1 MRAVEVRRQGTNTGS
16 IVLQNQ
22 LKPALFAEFVLPR
35 IHATN
40 TDRTCTGADANP
52 SFRLALTPHSY
63 RSDIPDNGQLMFVLG
78 TIVLYPQCR
87 VELSVLRQ
95 QMLESGGKKILLTA
109 DESGAENVDKVF
121 ESAFDRILDKLR
133 KVFS

>member
-1 MRAVEVRRQGTNTGS
+1 MRSHQT
-16 IVLQNQ
+16 
-22 LKPALFAEFVLPR
+22 R
-35 IHATN
+35 I
-40 TDRTCTGADANP
+40 
-52 SFRLALTPHSY
+52 LY

-121 ESAFDRILDKLR
+121 ESAFDRTLDKLR

>member
-1 MRAVEVRRQGTNTGS
+1 MS
-16 IVLQNQ
+16 ISSH
-22 LKPALFAEFVLPR
+22 PTR
-35 IHATN
+35 I
-40 TDRTCTGADANP
+40 
-52 SFRLALTPHSY
+52 LY

-109 DESGAENVDKVF
+109 DESGAEDVDKVF
-121 ESAFDRILDKLR
+121 ESALDRTLDKLR
-133 KVFS
+133 KVLS

>member
-1 MRAVEVRRQGTNTGS
+1 MRAVEVRRQGSNNI

-40 TDRTCTGADANP
+40 TDRSCTGAKARA
-52 SFRLALTPHSY
+52 SFKRTLTPHIY
-63 RSDIPDNGQLMFVLG
+63 QSDVSDNGQLMFVLG

-95 QMLESGGKKILLTA
+95 QMLDNGGKKILLRA
-109 DESGAENVDKVF
+109 DESGAEDIEKVF
-121 ESAFDRILDKLR
+121 ESALDRTLDKLR
-133 KVFS
+133 KVLS

>member
-1 MRAVEVRRQGTNTGS
+1 
-16 IVLQNQ
+16 
-22 LKPALFAEFVLPR
+22 
-35 IHATN
+35 
-40 TDRTCTGADANP
+40 
-52 SFRLALTPHSY
+52 
-63 RSDIPDNGQLMFVLG
+63 MFVLG

-121 ESAFDRILDKLR
+121 ESAFDRTLDKLR

>member
-1 MRAVEVRRQGTNTGS
+1 MS
-16 IVLQNQ
+16 ISSH
-22 LKPALFAEFVLPR
+22 PTR
-35 IHATN
+35 I
-40 TDRTCTGADANP
+40 
-52 SFRLALTPHSY
+52 LY

-121 ESAFDRILDKLR
+121 ESAFDRTLDKLR